1 MHTSGKRLALLS
13 ATAVLL
19 AGGGWMWLQEASA
32 AINVPAPGTIQKC
45 TGSRSHIISVNNG
58 PLVSANTLG
67 AIKAEVGETTTL
79 SDGRQ
84 STQLTVIDTFTEG
97 TVQGVG
103 DLVITLDKSKPSL
116 ASSLT
121 SNQRDRQFPATQT
134 MRFYPEFILNGE
146 SFVSD
151 APVQVVNS
159 NVDSFPPARG
169 TVYVLTNSMVLKSK
183 AGNSITLQPGK
194 AFSITGSS

>member
-1 MHTSGKRLALLS
+1 MHTSGKRLTLLS

-32 AINVPAPGTIQKC
+32 AVNIPAPGTRVAC
-45 TGSRSHIISVNNG
+45 SGSRSHIISVNNG
-58 PLVSANTLG
+58 PLVAAATLG
-67 AIKAEVGETTTL
+67 AIKADVGETTTL

-84 STQLTVIDTFTEG
+84 STQLTVVDTFTQG
-97 TVQGVG
+97 TVEGVG
-103 DLVITLDKSKPSL
+103 DLVITLDKTKPSL

-121 SNQRDRQFPATQT
+121 SNQRDKQFPATQT

-146 SFVSD
+146 SFRSTT
-151 APVQVVNS
+151 PVNVVNS
-159 NVDSFPPARG
+159 NVGSFPPARG
-169 TVYVLTNSMVLKSK
+169 TVYVLTNSMVLKSD
-183 AGNSITLQPGK
+183 AGNTITLQPGK

>member
-1 MHTSGKRLALLS
+1 MHTSGKRLALMS
-13 ATAVLL
+13 ATAMLL

-32 AINVPAPGTIQKC
+32 AINIPVPGTIQTC

-58 PLVSANTLG
+58 PLVSAGTVG
-67 AIKAEVGETTTL
+67 AIKAQVGETTTL

-84 STQLTVIDTFTEG
+84 STQLTVIDSFTEG

-103 DLVITLDKSKPSL
+103 DLVITLDKSKPSV

-121 SNQRDRQFPATQT
+121 SNQRGQQFPATQT

-146 SFVSD
+146 SFRSTT
-151 APVQVVNS
+151 PVNVVNS
-159 NVDSFPPARG
+159 NVGSFPPAKG
-169 TVYVLTNSMVLKSK
+169 TVYVLTNSMVLRSD
-183 AGNSITLQPGK
+183 AGNTITLQPGK

>member
-1 MHTSGKRLALLS
+1 MHTSGKRLTLLS
-13 ATAVLL
+13 ATALLL

-32 AINVPAPGTIQKC
+32 AINIPPPGTIQKC

-58 PLVSANTLG
+58 PSVLANTLG

-79 SDGRQ
+79 QDGRQ
-84 STQLTVIDTFTEG
+84 STALTVLDTLTEG
-97 TVQGVG
+97 RVDGVG
-103 DLVITLDKSKPSL
+103 DLVITVDKSRPSV

-121 SNQRDRQFPATQT
+121 SNQRGQQFPATQT

-146 SFVSD
+146 SFRS
-151 APVQVVNS
+151 ATPVNVVNS
-159 NVDSFPPARG
+159 NVGSFPPAKG
-169 TVYVLTNSMVLKSK
+169 TVYVLTNSMVLRSD
-183 AGNSITLQPGK
+183 AGNTITLQPGK